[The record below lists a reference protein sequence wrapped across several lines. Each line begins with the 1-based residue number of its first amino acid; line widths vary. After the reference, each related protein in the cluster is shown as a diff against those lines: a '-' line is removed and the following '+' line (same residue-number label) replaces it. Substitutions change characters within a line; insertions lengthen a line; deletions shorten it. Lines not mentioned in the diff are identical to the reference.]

1 MEVESRL
8 HVKLEMLKTIFISE
22 RWGFNYII
30 SDSALLL
37 FVLIPILANFNWSLL
52 LATEKFSINSKKFS
66 VAKIMIFSDRH
77 CGQFLITSLN
87 G

>member
-1 MEVESRL
+1 MN
-8 HVKLEMLKTIFISE
+8 LEMLKTIFINE

-52 LATEKFSINSKKFS
+52 LATEKFPINSKKFLA
-66 VAKIMIFSDRH
+66 AKLMILTDRH